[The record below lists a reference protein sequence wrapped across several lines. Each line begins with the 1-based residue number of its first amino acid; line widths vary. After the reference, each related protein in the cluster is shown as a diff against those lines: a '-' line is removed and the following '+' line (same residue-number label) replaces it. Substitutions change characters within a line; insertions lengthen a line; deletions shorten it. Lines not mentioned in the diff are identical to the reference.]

1 MSNANGHSGIPVGP
15 PVTGEDF
22 FDRHEE
28 MEELLRLLR
37 DGAHVSLTAP
47 RRIGKT
53 SLLLEAE
60 KGLGGS
66 FAFLYVDLE
75 ACISEADVVV
85 KLAVRAREHRDL
97 GEKFLD
103 GLQSALASFRGIVGE
118 ISKGD
123 FRLKLREALVADWRV
138 QADGILDRLA
148 AVGKPVVVCLDEFPV
163 LLSSLLYNKNQKI
176 TPETIDRGRVF
187 LNWLREAT
195 IRCRGSLRFVVAGSI
210 GLEPLLSRAGTSE
223 TMTTFTPLAIGP
235 WERRSALEFVTDRAR
250 RAGIHLGQD
259 AGERLVDRLGF
270 LIPHHVALFLHHLCA
285 DARRRHAET
294 CNADDVDRVY
304 DQHMLSPHGHVDL
317 ATYEDRL
324 KRVIPPET
332 LRAALELL
340 TETAVA
346 GRLSSAAAL
355 AILDAQ
361 GFERAQATD
370 ALRFLLG
377 VFEHDGYL
385 KRAGDEFVFVSHL
398 LRDWWRNRFGFGYV
412 PADRR

>member
-1 MSNANGHSGIPVGP
+1 MAA
-15 PVTGEDF
+15 
-22 FDRHEE
+22 
-28 MEELLRLLR
+28 LLRLLR
-37 DGAHVSLTAP
+37 EGAHVSLTAP
-47 RRIGKT
+47 RRIGKS

-60 KGLGGS
+60 ERLGDS

-75 ACISEADVVV
+75 ACTSEADVVV

-97 GEKFLD
+97 GEKLID
-103 GLQSALASFRGIVGE
+103 GLRSAIASFRSAVGE
-118 ISKGD
+118 ISIAELN
-123 FRLKLREALVADWRV
+123 LKLREALVADWRL

-148 AVGKPVVVCLDEFPV
+148 AEGKPVVICLDELPV
-163 LLSSLLYNKNQKI
+163 LLASLLCGEDRHM
-176 TPETIDRGRVF
+176 TPERIDRGRVF

-195 IRCRGSLRFVVAGSI
+195 IRCRGLLRFVVAGSI
-210 GLEPLLSRAGTSE
+210 GLEPLLSRAGISE
-223 TMTTFTPLAIGP
+223 TMTTFIPMPIGP
-235 WERRSALEFVTDRAR
+235 WERDTAFAFVTQRTEQ
-250 RAGIHLGQD
+250 AGILLDQT
-259 AGERLVDRLGF
+259 AGERLVDRLGY

-285 DARRRHAET
+285 DARRRHAT
-294 CNADDVDRVY
+294 SCTADDVDRVY

-340 TETAVA
+340 TEAAVA
-346 GRLSSAAAL
+346 GRLSSTAAM
-355 AILDAQ
+355 AILAAQ
-361 GFERAQATD
+361 GFDRAQATD
-370 ALRFLLG
+370 ILRFLLG

-385 KRAGDEFVFVSHL
+385 KLSGDEFFFVSHL